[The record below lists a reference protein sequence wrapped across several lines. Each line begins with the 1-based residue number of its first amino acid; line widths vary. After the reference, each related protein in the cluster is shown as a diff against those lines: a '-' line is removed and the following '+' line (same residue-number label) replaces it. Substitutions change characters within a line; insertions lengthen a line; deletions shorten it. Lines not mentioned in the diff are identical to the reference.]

1 MASPNTR
8 IELLEKKVAL
18 LMKEHAPNL
27 YDPIEDKP
35 KKPDKTK
42 GKGKAKEEDD
52 DKPKKKRTSG
62 YILYSNAN
70 RDEVRERLAENAK
83 KNPKTPTSS
92 RNLPVF
98 GRNSMTMKK
107 PSGTKKPLPLRNR
120 MTKPILN

>member
-8 IELLEKKVAL
+8 IDLLEKKVAL

-27 YDPIEDKP
+27 SDPTEDKP

-42 GKGKAKEEDD
+42 GKGKTKEKEEDD

-70 RDEVRERLAENAK
+70 RDEVRERLAEDAEDKPKNTDIVKELARLWKELDDDEKAIWNK
-83 KNPKTPTSS
+83 KATAIKESDD
-92 RNLPVF
+92 
-98 GRNSMTMKK
+98 
-107 PSGTKKPLPLRNR
+107 
-120 MTKPILN
+120 